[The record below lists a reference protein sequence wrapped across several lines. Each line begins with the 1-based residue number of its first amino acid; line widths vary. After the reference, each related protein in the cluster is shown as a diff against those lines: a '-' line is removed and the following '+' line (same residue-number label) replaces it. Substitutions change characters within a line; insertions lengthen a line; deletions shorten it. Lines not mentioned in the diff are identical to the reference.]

1 MTFPEGT
8 WVDVLA
14 AENAA
19 REAEGFLE
27 TDELDSAT
35 AAAELA
41 ESVTRSPFLP
51 GDDGPWVEEK
61 RRELS
66 EVRARALNTLAEAS
80 LRTDKPAEAVRW
92 ASLAIEAEPFRESGY
107 RSLMEAHVA
116 AGNRGEALRVY
127 ERCRRLLA
135 EELGSYPS
143 PETEAISLDE
153 AALVRAPPHSRSGA
167 GRQEDLVA
175 LQLPPPCGLVQVP
188 DIDFPLNVPLYL
200 APTLTAPN
208 LIFPFFTLPAM
219 PYFPCGFESVMCP
232 CNCEPVC
239 FQ

>member
-1 MTFPEGT
+1 MRALYGRLRLYRLDLPEEVGRGSRS
-8 WVDVLA
+8 
-14 AENAA
+14 
-19 REAEGFLE
+19 RERGEGSGDSLGP
-27 TDELDSAT
+27 DELDSAT

-116 AGNRGEALRVY
+116 AGNRGEALPVY
-127 ERCRRLLA
+127 EQCRRSWRRSS
-135 EELGSYPS
+135 EVTPRQRPRRS
-143 PETEAISLDE
+143 T
-153 AALVRAPPHSRSGA
+153 AACSNHRPAKLRPRLRA
-167 GRQEDLVA
+167 
-175 LQLPPPCGLVQVP
+175 
-188 DIDFPLNVPLYL
+188 
-200 APTLTAPN
+200 
-208 LIFPFFTLPAM
+208 
-219 PYFPCGFESVMCP
+219 
-232 CNCEPVC
+232 
-239 FQ
+239 